1 MLESESKGNNIAEK
15 KRKIS
20 ERYKGANL
28 DEIEVISAI
37 EEADFYSDESPKR
50 VAVYARVSTDNL
62 QQTSSYELQKNYY
75 TDFVS
80 QHPNWTLVEIY
91 ADEGISGTSLKHRD
105 SFNRMINDCYAGKI
119 DLIVTK
125 SVSRFARN
133 LVDCID
139 YVRKLK
145 ALEPSVGVFFETERI
160 YSLNGNTEM
169 SLSFMATLAQE
180 ESHNKSEIM
189 NVSVEM
195 RFSHG
200 IFLTPAPYGY
210 DQDEDGN
217 LVINDEEAQIVR
229 LIFFDFLYGY
239 TCSQIANLLT
249 SLNIKTKTNKDVWSP
264 TTILNMLKN
273 ERYCG
278 EVLAR
283 KTYTPN
289 YLDHK
294 SKKNSGQ
301 RNQYRQVDHHD
312 KIIEP
317 CDFVA
322 VQKIIRIAKTC
333 SPGYLPKLHVIKDGV
348 LKGYVKVHPKWLFKP
363 DDYMDASAS
372 VYKDDIPF
380 EPSEESEIEV
390 KEGDLDLRG
399 YNVARS
405 QLFPASS
412 AASVTF
418 SSKTISFSSLSIR
431 KLGDIQNVEIL
442 IHPTKKTMVVRK
454 AESDEKNSIVWAA
467 KRKGKLVPKSIG
479 GAPFLAFIYELMHW
493 DTDFRFRINGV
504 RKQNGETSILLF
516 DLRDTEVFIPDVN
529 ENTSERRIIVA
540 YPMSWASSFGTEYYR
555 HAQLEEVFSL
565 VNTPSKHLQ
574 DSGVPFNTD
583 EEDIR
588 MPNKAILKENIS
600 SIVRELRQETV

>member
-15 KRKIS
+15 KRKIR

-348 LKGYVKVHPKWLFKP
+348 LKGYVKVHP
-363 DDYMDASAS
+363 
-372 VYKDDIPF
+372 
-380 EPSEESEIEV
+380 
-390 KEGDLDLRG
+390 
-399 YNVARS
+399 
-405 QLFPASS
+405 
-412 AASVTF
+412 
-418 SSKTISFSSLSIR
+418 SSLTNIWM
-431 KLGDIQNVEIL
+431 LQ
-442 IHPTKKTMVVRK
+442 P
-454 AESDEKNSIVWAA
+454 
-467 KRKGKLVPKSIG
+467 
-479 GAPFLAFIYELMHW
+479 AFIKMTFPLSPVKNQ
-493 DTDFRFRINGV
+493 R
-504 RKQNGETSILLF
+504 
-516 DLRDTEVFIPDVN
+516 
-529 ENTSERRIIVA
+529 
-540 YPMSWASSFGTEYYR
+540 
-555 HAQLEEVFSL
+555 
-565 VNTPSKHLQ
+565 SK
-574 DSGVPFNTD
+574 
-583 EEDIR
+583 
-588 MPNKAILKENIS
+588 
-600 SIVRELRQETV
+600 

>member
-1 MLESESKGNNIAEK
+1 MLVSESKGNNIAEK
-15 KRKIS
+15 KRKIR

-28 DEIEVISAI
+28 DKIEVISAI
-37 EEADFYSDESPKR
+37 QEEDFYSDESPKR

-80 QHPNWTLVEIY
+80 QHPNWTLVDIY

-105 SFNRMINDCYAGKI
+105 SFNRMIADCNAGKI

-160 YSLNGNTEM
+160 YSLNGNSEM
-169 SLSFMATLAQE
+169 SLSFLATLAQE
-180 ESHNKSEIM
+180 ESHNKSDIM

-200 IFLTPAPYGY
+200 IFLTPAPFGY
-210 DQDEDGN
+210 DLDDDGN
-217 LVINDEEAQIVR
+217 LVINEDEAQIVR

-239 TCSQIANLLT
+239 TCSQIAELLT
-249 SLNIKTKTNKDVWSP
+249 SLNIKTKKNKDTWSP
-264 TTILNMLKN
+264 TTILNMLQN

-312 KIIEP
+312 KIIEVS
-317 CDFVA
+317 DYVA
-322 VQKIIRIAKTC
+322 VQKIIRIAKSC
-333 SPGYLPKLHVIKDGV
+333 SPGYLPELHVIKDGV

-363 DDYMDASAS
+363 EDYLEASAS
-372 VYKDDIPF
+372 AYDDDVPIEPF
-380 EPSEESEIEV
+380 EDFPIEV
-390 KEGDLDLRG
+390 KEGDLDYRG
-399 YNVARS
+399 YDVARS
-405 QLFPASS
+405 QFFTASS
-412 AASVTF
+412 AASVSFT
-418 SSKTISFSSLSIR
+418 SKTISFSSLSIR
-431 KLGDIQNVEIL
+431 KLGDIEKIEIL
-442 IHPTKKTMVVRK
+442 IHPYKKTMVVRK
-454 AESDEKNSIVWAA
+454 AESDEKNAISWGTR
-467 KRKGKLVPKSIG
+467 RKGKILPKNIG
-479 GAPFLAFIYELMHW
+479 GAPFLSFIYELMCW

-504 RKQNGETSILLF
+504 RKQNGETSILYF
-516 DLRDTEVFIPDVN
+516 DLRDTEVFIPEYDENSN
-529 ENTSERRIIVA
+529 EKGIIVA
-540 YPMSWASSFGTEYYR
+540 YPVAWASNFGTDYYR
-555 HAQLEEVFSL
+555 HAQLEELFSL
-565 VNTPSKHLQ
+565 VNTPSHHLK
-574 DSGVPFNTD
+574 DTGVPYKTD
-583 EEDIR
+583 DEDIK
-588 MPNKAILKENIS
+588 MPNRAVLKENIS
-600 SIVRELRQETV
+600 SIVRELKQETV